1 MANSNHHWRLAPSAE
16 VALAE
21 RAAARTDEPIPPPVE
36 ASDPRREDYGLVQ
49 RLVAGDAVA
58 WKLFVQRFQRLVLAR
73 VLVAAREVNQP
84 LVQADAEDLCAEV
97 FSQLVTGNFAVLRRF
112 EGRSTLS
119 TWLCVVTRRIVLRKL
134 SIARREPSRPVQP
147 MPPLDSL
154 PGADGNDPLAILIG
168 GEDRALLATGM
179 AQLGERQRQ
188 LACLFYIDGRSY
200 REISE
205 QLQIPMNS
213 IGPTLA
219 RIHDK
224 LRAAMKPGN
233 EKT

>member
-1 MANSNHHWRLAPSAE
+1 VANSTHQHRLAPAAE
-16 VALAE
+16 ATRAE
-21 RAAARTDEPIPPPVE
+21 RATAGPGEPIPPLAD

-49 RLVAGDAVA
+49 RLVAGDAAA
-58 WKLFVQRFQRLVLAR
+58 WKIFVQRFQRLVLAR

-84 LVQADAEDLCAEV
+84 LAQADAEDLCAEV
-97 FSQLVTGNFAVLRRF
+97 FSQLVAGNFAVLRRF

-134 SIARREPSRPVQP
+134 SITRREPSRPVQS

-154 PGADGNDPLAILIG
+154 PGADGNDPLTILIG

-188 LACLFYIDGRSY
+188 LACLFYIDGCSY

-205 QLQIPMNS
+205 QLQIPVNS

-224 LRAAMKPGN
+224 LRAPMKQGH
-233 EKT
+233 EQT

>member
-1 MANSNHHWRLAPSAE
+1 MANSSHPYRLAASAG
-16 VALAE
+16 AGLDQ
-21 RAAARTDEPIPPPVE
+21 RAAAGTDEPIPPPVE
-36 ASDPRREDYGLVQ
+36 APDPRREDYGLVQ
-49 RLVAGDAVA
+49 QLTAGDAVA
-58 WKLFVQRFQRLVLAR
+58 WKIFVQRFQRLVLAR
-73 VLVAAREVNQP
+73 VLVAAHEVNQP
-84 LVQADAEDLCAEV
+84 LAQADAEDLCAEV
-97 FSQLVTGNFAVLRRF
+97 FSQLVAGNFAVLRRF
-112 EGRSTLS
+112 EGRSMLS
-119 TWLCVVTRRIVLRKL
+119 TWLCVVTRRIVLRQL
-134 SIARREPSRPVQP
+134 TIARREPSRPVQS

-168 GEDRALLATGM
+168 GEDRTLLATGM

-224 LRAAMKPGN
+224 LRAAMKQGQ